1 MTINELK
8 QKRAEVFDTMTKF
21 AAEHE
26 AEGILNEEDTKT
38 YNEYERQIEDLT
50 NSIKRVEREEEMSRE
65 FSATNAPILNNPQK
79 GVVDEKAERNAK
91 YKQAVIDWIKS
102 HMTRV
107 SDELNVGTDS
117 EGGYLV
123 PEEWEPKLQK
133 KLEENNVMRQLCH
146 RIKTEGTHNIPIKTS
161 DPTAAWMDE
170 GEALTFSDPAFGN
183 ITLDAY
189 KLGAGCKITEELLA
203 DNAYNIE
210 DEVITLLADAIAK
223 KEEDAFL
230 NGNGTKKPTGIL
242 DGTNGATQIETT
254 SFKADDVIDLVYAVK
269 KPYRKNGKFL
279 CNDKTVALLRKMKD
293 GNQQYLWQPSLV
305 AGEPDRLLGYPVYT
319 SPYFPELTDNKA
331 LIAFGDFNKAYWIGD
346 RGQRSFQR
354 LNEVFAVNGMIGLMT
369 KQRVDGKVVDNEAV
383 KILVKKAAQSQ
394 SQEPSNP

>member
-1 MTINELK
+1 MNINELK
-8 QKRAEVFDTMTKF
+8 VKRASIFDEMQKF

-26 AEGILNEEDTKT
+26 KDGILSQEDSAK
-38 YNEYERQIEDLT
+38 YAEYEKQIEDLT
-50 NSIKRVEREEEMSRE
+50 NSIKRVEREEEMSKE
-65 FSATNAPILNNPQK
+65 LKAAAAPILNDPQESVK
-79 GVVDEKAERNAK
+79 DEKAEKNAK
-91 YKQAVIDWIKS
+91 YKQAVLDWIKS

-146 RIKTEGTHNIPIKTS
+146 KIKTEGTHNIPIKTS

-210 DEVITLLADAIAK
+210 DEIISLLADAIAK

-242 DGTNGATQIETT
+242 DGTNGAIQIETNT
-254 SFKADDVIDLVYAVK
+254 FKADDVIDLVYAVK

-331 LIAFGDFNKAYWIGD
+331 LMAFGDFDKCYWIGD
-346 RGQRSFQR
+346 RGNRTFQR
-354 LNEVFAVNGMIGLMT
+354 LNEAFAVNGMVGLMT
-369 KQRVDGKVVDNEAV
+369 KQRVDGKVVNNEAV
-383 KILVKKAAQSQ
+383 KVLVKKPAQTQ
-394 SQEPSNP
+394 SEPSNS